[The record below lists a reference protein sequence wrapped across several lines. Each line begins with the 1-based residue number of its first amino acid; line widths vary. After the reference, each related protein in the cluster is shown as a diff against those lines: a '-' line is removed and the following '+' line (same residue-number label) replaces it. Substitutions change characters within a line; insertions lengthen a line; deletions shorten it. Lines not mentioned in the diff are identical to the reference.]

1 MSIPANNTSPDAPL
15 RDSNPFLQNAREGR
29 HGIRWFLTTTFFV
42 LICWQVIGAIPY
54 LIAITLG
61 WSEDPLI
68 SFIALNS
75 SFVVLLASLVFAMHR
90 VHHRHPLTL
99 VSPDGSFS
107 LRRALT
113 AGSLWF
119 VITLLSCLLDAV
131 VHPGSYHLSFNP
143 ADWLLFLPAAII
155 LIPIQAGSEELLFR
169 GYFLQQTAFLSK
181 NKWGLATLSGIIF
194 AVPHFFNPEMQQGF
208 FLTALFYFAFGWVMA
223 MVTIISNRLEYALGI
238 HIANNLTTVLIANY
252 TGSALPSP
260 AIFTAGIVDPS
271 FNLLAFLGSAALLWI
286 LLFHLLPS
294 LNKPKGSS

>member
-1 MSIPANNTSPDAPL
+1 MSIPSDNTSTDAAIS
-15 RDSNPFLQNAREGR
+15 DSNPFLQSSREGR
-29 HGIRWFLTTTFFV
+29 HGIRWFLATTFFV
-42 LICWQVIGAIPY
+42 LTSWQVIGAIPY
-54 LIAITLG
+54 FTAIKMG
-61 WSEDPLI
+61 WNEDPLI

-75 SFVVLLASLVFAMHR
+75 SFVVLFASLAYAMRR

-107 LRRALT
+107 LRQALT

-119 VITLLSCLLDAV
+119 VITLLNCLLDAV
-131 VHPGSYHLSFNP
+131 VHPGSYQLSFNM
-143 ADWLLFLPAAII
+143 ADWLPFLPAAII

-181 NKWGLATLSGIIF
+181 NKWVLATLSGIIF

-208 FLTALFYFAFGWVMA
+208 LMTALFYFAFGWVMA
-223 MVTIISNRLEYALGI
+223 MITIKSNRLEYALGI

-260 AIFTAGIVDPS
+260 SIFTASIVDPL
-271 FNLLAFLGSAALLWI
+271 FNLLAFLGSAALLWL

-294 LNKPKGSS
+294 LNKQIGPS